1 MNWYLEVLQKY
12 AVFDGRACRTE
23 YWTYALFSA
32 LISLV
37 LTFVEGLVDELPPL
51 VGAYSLAVFLP
62 SIAVTVRR
70 LHDTDRSGWWLLI
83 LFVPCLGAIGLLL
96 MMVCASDSGRNRYG
110 VNPKP
115 KDPKPR
121 ASKPKDQKPKIPK
134 SKKTPKRKNRK

>member
-83 LFVPCLGAIGLLL
+83 AFVPCIGAIALLL
-96 MMVCASDSGRNRYG
+96 MMVCDSDSGRNRYG